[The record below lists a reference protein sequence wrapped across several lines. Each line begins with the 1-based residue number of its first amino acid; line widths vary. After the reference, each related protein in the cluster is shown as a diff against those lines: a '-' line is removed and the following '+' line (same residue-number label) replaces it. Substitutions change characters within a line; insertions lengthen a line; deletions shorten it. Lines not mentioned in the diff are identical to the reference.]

1 MNNNHQGS
9 SDEKSIKDPLNKSSE
24 STEQN
29 NPDDSD
35 VEKGREIG
43 ETLQSK
49 GYHSQE
55 ENIVD
60 SLENYLMTKP
70 SVQFIFD
77 YLKDDIRDIKRDMLK
92 EETIL
97 LLIRDEIAKI
107 EREKK
112 KSSSRWK
119 INILFGLIGILL
131 TLIGIIVG
139 ILL

>member
-35 VEKGREIG
+35 VEKGREID

-112 KSSSRWK
+112 NHQVGGKL
-119 INILFGLIGILL
+119 ILYL
-131 TLIGIIVG
+131 V
-139 ILL
+139 